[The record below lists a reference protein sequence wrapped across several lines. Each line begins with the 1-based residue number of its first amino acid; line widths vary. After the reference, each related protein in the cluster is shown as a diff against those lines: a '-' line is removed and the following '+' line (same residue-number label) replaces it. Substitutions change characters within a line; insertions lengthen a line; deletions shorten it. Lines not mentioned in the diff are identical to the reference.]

1 MRVYRVYIRVSFL
14 TNSLSLGLSL
24 QLHRTSCMQACTK
37 SWEHGLYIQLASP
50 HNNVIACYGAARM
63 HTLVSWHLVTTNIC
77 MQKLQDSLLSA
88 VDPAC
93 LRRNRAS
100 SNRAVYKGPQKASCG
115 PEFNNL
121 SIYLFTNTCCFPMEV
136 LYISVYIPIYK

>member
-1 MRVYRVYIRVSFL
+1 MGQL
-14 TNSLSLGLSL
+14 GCTLSCHGIWS
-24 QLHRTSCMQACTK
+24 RPASACKSCKT
-37 SWEHGLYIQLASP
+37 
-50 HNNVIACYGAARM
+50 VCYM
-63 HTLVSWHLVTTNIC
+63 H
-77 MQKLQDSLLSA
+77 A

-136 LYISVYIPIYK
+136 LYISVYIYTNRYIYSHIYTLASHCILGFFAPLHIQVGLRNPLQNSYYPRPYKSYKP